1 MKNTQTEDLNKITEI
16 INKIKVCHI
25 GFVDGDKPYVLPFN
39 FVYRDSILYIHS
51 ALTGRKI
58 DILKKNNNV
67 CASFE
72 TDSKLF
78 VRHEQVACSYSMT
91 FKSVVMSGKLEFIE
105 DNDEKSK
112 IMNWIMDF
120 YTGKSNF
127 KYNLPAI
134 TNVAIMK
141 IIIENATAR
150 IRE

>member
-1 MKNTQTEDLNKITEI
+1 MKNIQTEDLKKIEEI

-25 GFVDGDKPYVLPFN
+25 GFVDGEKPYVLPFN
-39 FVYRDSILYIHS
+39 FVYRDHILYIHS

-58 DILKKNNNV
+58 DILKNNNNV

-105 DNDEKSK
+105 DVEEKTK
-112 IMNWIMDF
+112 IMNWFMEF
-120 YTGKSNF
+120 YSGRSDF

-134 TNVAIMK
+134 NNVAIMK
-141 IIIENATAR
+141 IIVDKATAR
-150 IRE
+150 VRE